1 MKSSEELRR
10 QLHEIHRKSY
20 PAYKSLKGVYDF
32 GSYRLSIDHVQGDP
46 FASPSKLSVWISH
59 RRAEFPADT
68 YREKHTRVALQD
80 YLTRRFRAQTERFC
94 FQAKGS
100 GKSGMIA
107 VSSCGQEVLER
118 TACEIQKEGILARF
132 DVGFPANGRTIQ
144 ALELE
149 KILFEFLPR
158 SVEQTFFYRRLPV
171 TEVRKVVEL
180 AEDQQ
185 AIRQAL
191 VQERLVAFVA
201 DGSILPRESGV
212 SDRPMK
218 DGLPFTSP
226 ESLRVTLNLPHA
238 GAVTGMGIRRGI
250 TLIAGGG
257 YHGKSTVLQALEK
270 GVYNHI
276 RGDGREFVMTD
287 ESALKLRAEDGR
299 KISGVDISLFINHL
313 PNGRETRNFSTL
325 DASGSTSQAANIM
338 EGLEAGSRLL
348 LIDEDTS
355 ATNFMVRDELM
366 QKVITRD
373 KEPITPFL
381 ERARD
386 LYEQAGVS
394 TILVVGSCGSYFY
407 IADTV
412 LQMDNYRPVD
422 ITEEARRVMAEY
434 PAPETSAPGFRLPTA
449 KRRFHPGK
457 ATQQR
462 KNYRGTG
469 MVTER
474 LKMKLLGKDSFLL
487 GKDTV
492 DLRYVEQLVDREQTA
507 ALGCI
512 LQYLKENLEGQE
524 PEMETVVRQV
534 QAKIE
539 KDGLASICDPAH
551 IPFGLAMPRIQ
562 EIYACLNRY

>member
-1 MKSSEELRR
+1 MKNSEELRR
-10 QLHEIHRKSY
+10 ELLAIHRKSY
-20 PAYKSLKGVYDF
+20 PAYKSLKGNYDF
-32 GSYRLSIDHVQGDP
+32 GTYQLSIDHVQGDP
-46 FASPSKLSVWISH
+46 FASPSKLSVHIS
-59 RRAEFPADT
+59 RQEAGFPAHL
-68 YREKHTRVALQD
+68 YQKRHTRIALQD

-107 VSSCGQEVLER
+107 VSSCGQEILER
-118 TACEIQKEGILARF
+118 TACEIRPDGILARF

-149 KILFEFLPR
+149 KILFDFLPQ
-158 SVEQTFFYRRLPV
+158 SVERTFFYRRLPAS
-171 TEVRKVVEL
+171 EVEQVFFL

-185 AIRQAL
+185 AIREELSRQG
-191 VQERLVAFVA
+191 LVAFIA
-201 DGSILPRESGV
+201 NGAILPRESGV

-218 DGLPFTSP
+218 GATPFQSP
-226 ESLRVTLNLPHA
+226 KSLEVTLHLPHA
-238 GAVTGMGIRRGI
+238 GEISGMGIRRGI

-257 YHGKSTVLQALEK
+257 YHGKSTVLQALER

-276 RGDGREFVMTD
+276 SGDGREYVITED
-287 ESALKLRAEDGR
+287 SALKLRAEDGR
-299 KISGVDISLFINHL
+299 KISGVDISLFINQL
-313 PNGRETRNFSTL
+313 PNGRDTRSFSTL

-338 EGLEAGSRLL
+338 EGVEAGSRLL

-386 LYEQAGVS
+386 LYERAGIS
-394 TILVVGSCGSYFY
+394 TILVVGSCGSYFF
-407 IADTV
+407 IADTI

-422 ITEEARRVMAEY
+422 ITEMARQMAANY
-434 PAPETSAPGFRLPTA
+434 PAPQIKAPGFQLPEK
-449 KRRFHPGK
+449 KRHFHPGLS
-457 ATQQR
+457 TQKR

-474 LKMKLLGKDSFLL
+474 LKMKILGKDSFLL
-487 GKDTV
+487 GNDTV

-512 LQYLKENLEGQE
+512 LQHIKETSEGGDREFDVVVQE
-524 PEMETVVRQV
+524 IMG
-534 QAKIE
+534 KIE
-539 KDGLASICDPAH
+539 KNGLAAICDLSY